1 MRIVGMNENLR
12 RVLVVGGGIGGM
24 AAAIVLRRQQVAVDL
39 IDIDP
44 EWKVYGAGITITGP
58 TLRAFRDLGV
68 LDAIAE
74 HGFFTTAQKLFFYDG
89 TPMAER
95 EQHPVAPGLPSAG
108 GIMRPRLHMI
118 LSGEVRRLGAN
129 VRLGLSVERIENNG
143 GGARVMF
150 SDGSR
155 AEYDLVIGADGIY
168 SRVREL
174 LFPDAMQPVYTG
186 QMSWRVVAPRPADMD
201 KGEFF
206 FGHRNVGGINP
217 CSQSEVYAF
226 ILHPEP
232 DPRRIPAAEQA
243 SVLRGLMRDFG
254 GSMGRIRDG
263 ITERSSIVQR
273 PFEYALQPKPWNVG
287 HTILIGD
294 AVHATTPHLASG
306 AGMAVEDA
314 IVLAEELAR
323 PGCSIESALAAFTE
337 RRFERCQF
345 VVDSS
350 VEIGRRQLEL
360 APAEEIGMRM
370 GKGLA
375 VLAQP
380 I

>member
-1 MRIVGMNENLR
+1 MNEKAQ

-24 AAAIVLRRQQVAVDL
+24 AAAIALGKRGVAIDL
-39 IDIDP
+39 VEIDP
-44 EWKVYGAGITITGP
+44 DWKVYGAGITITGP

-74 HGFFTTAQKLFFYDG
+74 HGFFTSGQKLFFYDG

-108 GIMRPRLHMI
+108 GILRPRLHKI
-118 LSGEVRRLGAN
+118 LSDEVRRLGAN
-129 VRLGLSVERIENNG
+129 VRLGLTVERISNERD
-143 GGARVMF
+143 GARVLF
-150 SDGSR
+150 SDGTR
-155 AEYDLVIGADGIY
+155 AVYDLVIGADGIY

-174 LFPDAMQPVYTG
+174 LFADAVQPLYTG

-206 FGHRNVGGINP
+206 FGHRNIGGIIP
-217 CSQSEVYAF
+217 CSQNEVYAF

-232 DPRRIPAAEQA
+232 NPRRIPEQEYA
-243 SVLRGLMRDFG
+243 TVLRELVRDFG
-254 GSMGRIRDG
+254 GHMGRIRDG
-263 ITERSSIVQR
+263 VNEQSSIVQR
-273 PFEYALQPKPWNVG
+273 PFEYALQPKPWHAG
-287 HTILIGD
+287 HTVLIGD

-306 AGMAVEDA
+306 AGIAVEDA
-314 IVLAEELAR
+314 IVLDEELAR
-323 PGCSIESALAAFTE
+323 PGRSIESALAAFTD
-337 RRFERCQF
+337 RRFERCRF
-345 VVDSS
+345 VVESS

-360 APAEEIGMRM
+360 APADEIGMRM

-375 VLAQP
+375 VLAEP